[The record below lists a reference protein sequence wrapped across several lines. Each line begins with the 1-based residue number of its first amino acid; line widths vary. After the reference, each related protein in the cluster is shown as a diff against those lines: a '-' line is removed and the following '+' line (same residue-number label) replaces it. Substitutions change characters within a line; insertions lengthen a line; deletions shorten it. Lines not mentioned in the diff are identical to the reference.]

1 MSFARLLSAALCGGF
16 LLLGSAQA
24 QTAAREIRT
33 CKLRLAWWSAPEN
46 LPELALQGEREKTPV
61 SPDIMALS
69 QVINYRG
76 EPSAVILRKTLSAEV
91 DKAGKP
97 IVLWVPYCA
106 VPIGEA
112 DTDVAVLLFPD
123 EARGVAQTR
132 VFNFSPEAFPYGTI
146 QLINFTASKIAIS
159 IDGVTSV
166 ANSRSTAR
174 FPVTFSK
181 RSVCSFKMAAAE
193 SSGEQK
199 LLRSTTMVFKPT
211 TRMLLFALENPGA
224 TEDARYHTEI
234 IVDNFVSRPAPVEAV
249 VPAAKGKAKSASEAG
264 GKKGAKGAPNPE
276 APL

>member
-1 MSFARLLSAALCGGF
+1 MSFLRLLTAVLCGGF

-46 LPELALQGEREKTPV
+46 PPELALQRDKERTPF
-61 SPDIMALS
+61 SPDVMALS
-69 QVINYRG
+69 QVIDYRG

-106 VPIGEA
+106 IPIGEA
-112 DTDVAVLLFPD
+112 DTDLAVLLFPD

-132 VFNFSPEAFPYGTI
+132 VFNFSPEAFPFGSL
-146 QLINFTASKIAIS
+146 QLVNFTTAKIAVS
-159 IDGVTSV
+159 IDGTTMV
-166 ANSRSTAR
+166 ANSRGMAR
-174 FPVTFSK
+174 FPKVFNK
-181 RSVCSFKMAAAE
+181 LSVSTFKMVAAE
-193 SSGEQK
+193 TGGEQK
-199 LLRSTTMVFKPT
+199 MLRSTTMIFKPT
-211 TRMLLFALENPGA
+211 ARLMLFALEVPGA
-224 TEDARYHTEI
+224 PDDARYHTELI
-234 IVDNFVSRPAPVEAV
+234 IDNFVSRPAPIEVV
-249 VPAAKGKAKSASEAG
+249 VPAAKGKAKSAPDAG